1 LPGGRV
7 VVVLVGAGAGRRE
20 VAGATV
26 GVGSCRGVGACLVDE
41 QPMSTAAT
49 TAKLQI
55 RRIRVIGRV
64 GPRGGPA
71 HNLVGGFG

>member
-1 LPGGRV
+1 
-7 VVVLVGAGAGRRE
+7 
-20 VAGATV
+20 
-26 GVGSCRGVGACLVDE
+26 VGACLVDE

-64 GPRGGPA
+64 VPRGGPA